1 MATDYTTHYNL
12 DKYTATDKPNLRDQ
26 YNAAM
31 DKIDAEL
38 WSQHGDVADAK
49 NAAQSALAQV
59 ASKAESSDLDAAK
72 ALLPAASFTSTNTV
86 KKYIDDSVAAKA
98 NATDL
103 DAAKAL
109 LPAGSFSSTNT
120 VKKYID
126 DTRALLPA
134 GSFSSTNTVK
144 KYIDDRTKDY
154 FGNTIIFGDS
164 WNYMNN
170 ADQPWVQQFKAYA
183 ATHGFSVY
191 NHAVSGSAYV
201 WSGNLFSSQVSA
213 ATETDVR
220 NVIVFGGLND
230 TRNASYNRGELWSA
244 ARALY
249 GQIKTKWPNA
259 RIFVAGTQHGNSAYE
274 LKYTEATRTLG
285 LAARISGCSFAAANY
300 WLPTSDLYQ
309 DSLHP
314 NANGHAIV
322 FTHMMQLL
330 GLGGTNGGD
339 YIANLNYSVA
349 SGGSVSSF
357 TDNFAVMQDGIFNAA
372 FGLAGSVNA
381 SSNLTVNITGVS
393 NFLLGRDVAM
403 IIGGGVSSR
412 SLDIHGYML
421 SSGTIRIVLE
431 NLTASAV
438 NFANLNC
445 EVMYTI

>member
-12 DKYTATDKPNLRDQ
+12 DKYTAIDKPNLRDQ

-31 DKIDAEL
+31 DKIDTEL

-49 NAAQSALAQV
+49 NAAQSALTQV
-59 ASKAESSDLDAAK
+59 ASKAEASDLNAAK
-72 ALLPAASFTSTNTV
+72 ALLPATSFTSTNTV
-86 KKYIDDSVAAKA
+86 KKYIDDAVAAKA
-98 NATDL
+98 NTTDL
-103 DAAKAL
+103 NAAKAL
-109 LPAGSFSSTNT
+109 LPATSFSSTNT

-126 DTRALLPA
+126 D
-134 GSFSSTNTVK
+134 K
-144 KYIDDRTKDY
+144 TKDY
-154 FGNTIIFGDS
+154 FGNTVIFGDS

-170 ADQPWVQQFKAYA
+170 DDQPWVKQFKAYA
-183 ATHGFSVY
+183 AIHGFSVY
-191 NHAVSGSAYV
+191 NHAVAGSAYV
-201 WSGNLFSSQVSA
+201 WSGNLFSAQVSA

-230 TRNASYNRGELWSA
+230 TRNASYNRGELWTA

-259 RIFVAGTQHGNSAYE
+259 RVFVAGTQHGNSAYE

-339 YIANLNYSVA
+339 YVTSLNYNVL

-357 TDNFAVMQDGIFNAA
+357 DSLGANMQDGIFNAA
-372 FGLAGSVNA
+372 FSLAGSVNA
-381 SSNLTVNITGVS
+381 STSLQVDITGVG
-393 NFLLGRDVAM
+393 NTFLLARNMPVLMGGG
-403 IIGGGVSSR
+403 IGGSA
-412 SLDIHGYML
+412 LHIHGYML
-421 SSGTIRIVLE
+421 ANGSIRIVLE
-431 NLTASAV
+431 NPSANSI
-438 NFANLNC
+438 NFANLYC
-445 EVMYTI
+445 EVMYSI